1 MTFLQ
6 AARHVQDHQD
16 NVAFVL
22 VGGGKDED
30 TVKAKAEE
38 LGLKN
43 IFLEGYQTD
52 PYLYYKVFDV
62 FVLTSKSEG
71 LGSAILD
78 AFAYR
83 VPVTATAAG
92 GIGELVQAGQTDYL
106 APVSDPHAV
115 AEKILDVLLDCNSA
129 AGYVENA
136 FLLLQARHTI
146 DAMAG
151 CYAKLYQD
159 LVETDDANGH

>member
-1 MTFLQ
+1 
-6 AARHVQDHQD
+6 
-16 NVAFVL
+16 
-22 VGGGKDED
+22 
-30 TVKAKAEE
+30 
-38 LGLKN
+38 
-43 IFLEGYQTD
+43 
-52 PYLYYKVFDV
+52 VFDV

-83 VPVTATAAG
+83 VPVAATAAG
-92 GIGELVQAGQTDYL
+92 GIGELVQDGQTDYL

-136 FLLLQARHTI
+136 FSLLQARHTI